1 MKPSS
6 NIEQLRNVIN
16 QELKLLLPQKSS
28 IADPLIRAMHYS
40 VMGGGKRIRPILTL
54 ATCESAGAN
63 ATKAIDSACAIELIH
78 DDLPAMDD
86 DELRHGQPST
96 HVQFGQAQAIL
107 AGDALQSLAFQ
118 IISDSKG
125 LAATTKIDIVRILS
139 TAIGWNGMTGGQ
151 SMDIESDG
159 IDLSV
164 SAIKALHKA
173 KTGAL
178 IQASVEVG
186 AIASNKIEI
195 ESKEFTALSKF
206 GSLIG
211 LAFQI
216 VDDLLD
222 VSATTEE
229 LGKPSHS
236 DQRNKKKTF
245 IDVLGLEQSKE
256 LANKITQEG
265 IALLTQTGLNIDVL
279 ESIALECINRTK

>member
-1 MKPSS
+1 
-6 NIEQLRNVIN
+6 
-16 QELKLLLPQKSS
+16 
-28 IADPLIRAMHYS
+28 
-40 VMGGGKRIRPILTL
+40 
-54 ATCESAGAN
+54 
-63 ATKAIDSACAIELIH
+63 
-78 DDLPAMDD
+78 
-86 DELRHGQPST
+86 
-96 HVQFGQAQAIL
+96 
-107 AGDALQSLAFQ
+107 
-118 IISDSKG
+118 
-125 LAATTKIDIVRILS
+125 
-139 TAIGWNGMTGGQ
+139 
-151 SMDIESDG
+151 MDIESDG

-178 IQASVEVG
+178 IQASVEIG

-222 VSATTEE
+222 VSATTDE

-236 DQRNKKKTF
+236 DQKNKKKTF